1 LQGLKWQTETALP
14 QLLNNGGAAV
24 YIKSSGDKNRPDT
37 PYVVH
42 MGGRYFNART
52 DNIWKYN
59 TLTKQWAESDTSLPV
74 PLYDFSPIQVED
86 KIYITGGWMPGG
98 VSSAMYIY
106 DPEMDTIGRGADIPI
121 ITVGFVIG
129 SYADSLIYVMGGGTN
144 IPKVQIYNIK
154 SNSWKEGTPYPKGA
168 LFAYGGI
175 CGSKIVLPGKSPL
188 YDFYLDS
195 ASATYIG
202 EINPND
208 PYTISWKKGKDY
220 PSQAYY
226 GISAG
231 AWQGRQRKF
240 VCLIGGCYAS
250 NSISNDVWIYDVE
263 KDNWYAAPNQ
273 LVPTTNSS
281 NLVFVVRNDSLF
293 MAALGGYNNSEGF
306 LDKNEWLYIG
316 RPSDLDSSDIG
327 TAEEPNSPV
336 PVLYSLSQNYPN
348 PFNPSTTIK
357 YSIAEAGKVELKIY
371 NMLGQEITTL
381 VNEMKNAGQYE
392 VKFNAAGINL
402 SSGVYIYRIKSGS
415 FVQTKKLMLIK

>member
-1 LQGLKWQTETALP
+1 
-14 QLLNNGGAAV
+14 
-24 YIKSSGDKNRPDT
+24 
-37 PYVVH
+37 
-42 MGGRYFNART
+42 
-52 DNIWKYN
+52 
-59 TLTKQWAESDTSLPV
+59 
-74 PLYDFSPIQVED
+74 
-86 KIYITGGWMPGG
+86 
-98 VSSAMYIY
+98 
-106 DPEMDTIGRGADIPI
+106 
-121 ITVGFVIG
+121 
-129 SYADSLIYVMGGGTN
+129 
-144 IPKVQIYNIK
+144 
-154 SNSWKEGTPYPKGA
+154 WKEGTPYPKGA

-175 CGSKIVLPGKSPL
+175 CGSKIVLTGKIPL

-327 TAEEPNSPV
+327 TAEEPNSPG

-381 VNEMKNAGQYE
+381 VNEMKNAGRHE
-392 VKFNAAGINL
+392 VKFNAAGMNL